1 MRSKI
6 VFILLYFSLEY
17 RERIISVME
26 NFLEMG
32 YKRHKKSLPGN
43 RKQTVN
49 VSAINL
55 SQK

>member
-1 MRSKI
+1 
-6 VFILLYFSLEY
+6 
-17 RERIISVME
+17 ME